1 MDHDLS
7 PLWTLL
13 NIVKAIKAVLSAL
26 PPPPCTTEGKRA
38 YLMGNNRLTFQEQSW
53 VPNACEGA
61 QLVLIPAARADNHEV
76 TAIIKEHK
84 LFFNLHIIALTP
96 IPYESPN
103 QSFDP
108 KSNIVSKKGDS
119 RFP

>member
-13 NIVKAIKAVLSAL
+13 NIAKAIKAVLSAL

-61 QLVLIPAARADNHEV
+61 QLLLIPAARADNHEV

-84 LFFNLHIIALTP
+84 LFFNLHIIALMFTQ
-96 IPYESPN
+96 ESEVQHTWDICFSVQPTTH
-103 QSFDP
+103 D
-108 KSNIVSKKGDS
+108 ID
-119 RFP
+119 